1 LSTRKLSQAGAFFL
15 LALPA
20 FAQDTAAPPSPPREI
35 TSENSPTAF
44 KLNVNLVVVRVVVR
58 AANGKPVRNLEKD
71 DFLLFDNGKRQPIS
85 SFSVDTPSSHIS
97 RQSGD
102 SAPTANAS
110 VPIDAPVNSV
120 QLPRRFVALYFD
132 DLNISDSDL
141 TLSRQAGMKLL
152 SAMPT
157 DDRLAVFTA
166 SGHTVQEF
174 TNDKQELSAA
184 LQRLAPHPLGGPG
197 MTADCPTMTYYE
209 SYAII
214 ELHDPNAVQ
223 LASADARNC
232 MGALNGSGGA
242 MGAANSNSAL
252 QQMVY
257 SAAQRAEA
265 EGLSQVQLALRN
277 LQSVVRRMS
286 VLPGQRVIAMMSP
299 GFFAMAAMQEL
310 SEAVE
315 HATKSNI
322 VINTIDARGLYGSK
336 LFDAQQTQHANVS
349 ALHSAEFVQF
359 EESIQGDVLA
369 SIADG
374 TGGSYL
380 HNRNDIDNSLLEA
393 AAEPEISYVLGFSP
407 QDMKSDGKYHNL
419 KVTLSTKHKD
429 ATLQAR
435 HGYFAPKKSTDPEQL
450 ANQEIDEAITS
461 QEEMREL
468 PVNCETQ
475 IFKGEKGT
483 RLSVVAR
490 VDTKNLKFRKIDDR
504 NDDHLRV
511 VMALFDNN
519 GNFLAGTERT
529 INLQLKDTSLALIN
543 KTGIRVK
550 LDFDVLP
557 GNLLV
562 RVVVRDSEGSQL
574 GATSQSVS
582 IPN

>member
-1 LSTRKLSQAGAFFL
+1 LPIRTLSLVGALL

-20 FAQDTAAPPSPPREI
+20 FAQDTSAPSSPPREI
-35 TSENSPTAF
+35 TSENSPTSF

-58 AANGKPVRNLEKD
+58 DANGKPVHNLQKD
-71 DFLLFDNGKRQPIS
+71 DFLLLDNGKHQSIS

-97 RQSGD
+97 MQSAD
-102 SAPTANAS
+102 FATTTTTDVPSKPAP
-110 VPIDAPVNSV
+110 
-120 QLPRRFVALYFD
+120 LPRRFVSLYFD

-152 SAMPT
+152 SAMSA

-166 SGHTVQEF
+166 SGHTELEF
-174 TNDKQELSAA
+174 TNNKQELTAA
-184 LQRLAPHPLGGPG
+184 LQQLAPHPLGGPG

-214 ELHDPNAVQ
+214 ELHDPNAVR
-223 LASADARNC
+223 LATADAGNC
-232 MGALNGSGGA
+232 MGALNSTDQ
-242 MGAANSNSAL
+242 NSYKVL

-257 SAAQRAEA
+257 RTAQRVES
-265 EGLSQVQLALRN
+265 EGLPQVQLALRN
-277 LQSVVRRMS
+277 LQAVVRRMS

-315 HATKSNI
+315 RATKSNI
-322 VINTIDARGLYGSK
+322 VINTIDVRGLYGSK
-336 LFDAQQTQHANVS
+336 LFDAQQTQHANAG
-349 ALHSAEFVQF
+349 ALHNAEFIQF
-359 EESIQGDVLA
+359 EESVQGDVLA

-374 TGGSYL
+374 TGGSYF
-380 HNRNDIDNSLLEA
+380 HNRNDIDNGLLQA
-393 AAEPEISYVLGFSP
+393 ADEPEISYVLGFSP

-419 KVTLSTKHKD
+419 KVTLSTKRKD
-429 ATLQAR
+429 VTLQAR

-450 ANQEIDEAITS
+450 ASQEIDEAITS
-461 QEEMREL
+461 QEEMSEL

-475 IFKGEKGT
+475 MFKGEKGT

-490 VDTKNLKFRKIDDR
+490 VDIKNLKFRKIDDR

-519 GNFLAGTERT
+519 GNFLGGTERT
-529 INLQLKDTSLALIN
+529 INLQLKDATLAVIN

-550 LDFDVLP
+550 LDFEVPP

-574 GATSQSVS
+574 GATSQPVS